1 MQCGRCLGIWLTPA
15 VLQAALAIRDLDA
28 WVFNELR
35 SDPSQGQSGIHC
47 PDDGGEL
54 VGARVRKVDLDF
66 CLDCQGIWFD
76 GGELATVVSGLETRP
91 IKPLPHAQARSRVDA
106 DDAADLT
113 MEVVEAVID
122 FLTQ

>member
-15 VLQAALAIRDLDA
+15 VLQAALAIGDPDA
-28 WVFNELR
+28 SVLNELR
-35 SDPSQGQSGIHC
+35 SDPSPGHTGIHC

-54 VGARVRKVDLDF
+54 VGATVRKVDLDI
-66 CLDCQGIWFD
+66 CRDCMGIWFD

-106 DDAADLT
+106 DDAADLA
-113 MEVVEAVID
+113 MEVVEAVVD